1 MKKLSRLTAVTLLL
15 MLVLSVPSYGWSDT
29 GHMAVAFV
37 AYQKLTPQVRARADV
52 VNVRDNGAT
61 KRLHAFWDGLLGTS
75 KDPAVAVTVGQGLP
89 TAPAAAANNL
99 NASDWVDE
107 SFADAK
113 STVYKQPP
121 IGVGPG
127 PFTITTSYRNA
138 AKGLAKKRVAL
149 AGV

>member
-1 MKKLSRLTAVTLLL
+1 
-15 MLVLSVPSYGWSDT
+15 
-29 GHMAVAFV
+29 MAVAFV

-138 AKGLAKKRVAL
+138 AKGLAKKRGAL
-149 AGV
+149 AGVRLANILNAELK